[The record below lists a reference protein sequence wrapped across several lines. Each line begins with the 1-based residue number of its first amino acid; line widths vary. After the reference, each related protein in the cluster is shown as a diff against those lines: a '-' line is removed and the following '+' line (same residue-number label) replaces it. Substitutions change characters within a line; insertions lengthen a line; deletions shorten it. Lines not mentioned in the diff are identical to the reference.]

1 MVNDQVNNLDKL
13 EAVPSEEV
21 LDAFGVK
28 GELVHLEGGQGTCY
42 RVGDVVFKPAGNKAG
57 AIWLAELNNGIT
69 SNDFRVPKS
78 YKANDGSWVYQGWTA
93 TEFLEGEHR
102 AGRYKE
108 AIKVCK
114 DFHQVIADIPKPD
127 FFDQRSDVFFIADK
141 MAWGELPLT
150 NYALTDEP
158 LKKLFS
164 IYKDLNLPNQV
175 IHGDWGTGN
184 ILFDDKL
191 PPAVIDVS
199 PYYRPADF
207 PIAVMMID
215 AMVYEN
221 ADQSILD
228 LGKGLKDF
236 DQLLLRAVARRICEY
251 IGHQLHPENDQDRNP
266 EIIKHLK
273 LMDLI
278 ISKVE

>member
-1 MVNDQVNNLDKL
+1 MVNHHVDELEEPKL
-13 EAVPSEEV
+13 FPSEDV
-21 LDAFGVK
+21 LNAFGVK
-28 GELVHLEGGQGTCY
+28 GEPVHLKGGQGTCY
-42 RVGDVVFKPAGNKAG
+42 RVGNIVFKPVGNIEE
-57 AIWLAELNNGIT
+57 AIWLAELNNSIVSG
-69 SNDFRVPKS
+69 DFRVPRS
-78 YKANDGSWVYQGWTA
+78 YKTSNGSWVYRGWTA
-93 TEFLEGEHR
+93 VEFLEGKHIP
-102 AGRYKE
+102 GRYKE
-108 AIKVCK
+108 AIKVCR

-150 NYALTDEP
+150 DYELTNQP

-164 IYKDLNLPNQV
+164 LYKDLGLPNQV

-191 PPAVIDVS
+191 PPAVIDIS

-215 AMVYEN
+215 AIVYEGV
-221 ADQSILD
+221 DVSIFN

-236 DQLLLRAVARRICEY
+236 DQLVLRAVARRTCEY
-251 IGHQLHPENDQDRNP
+251 IGHQLHPENNQDRNP

-278 ISKVE
+278 ISNL